1 MTTTAQET
9 MMILL
14 EANYILIWKDLE
26 MKNTKRPLLLINKA
40 GEPTIY
46 DAPEPLALITKEK
59 EQPDN
64 YPFPLSREQQFELL
78 YLMRSRKSG
87 IITREELCNLIFIQ
101 PTFY

>member
-1 MTTTAQET
+1 MKTTKEP
-9 MMILL
+9 ILL
-14 EANYILIWKDLE
+14 V
-26 MKNTKRPLLLINKA
+26 NKVKQL
-40 GEPTIY
+40 TIY

-59 EQPDN
+59 EQLDN

-101 PTFY
+101 PTLH